1 MAAKLLHS
9 LTDDNPDL
17 QKQIGC
23 MTGIFQMFDRQHML
37 TGGRRI
43 VGHSPKRLPSG
54 KDFCIWFTANN
65 LNFGTSI
72 VYSDSSLGDTMS
84 MIIGNSQFNRD
95 TLERESNTLPLRSAS
110 VEYSHKNV
118 QDRQRVSTESSRA
131 SFSSSSR
138 SSSFSSLDCNKGT
151 TQLEPASF
159 DRMIFPENP
168 PRDPAMNQQNTSP
181 QFTRQTVDLRDLV
194 KDSIYREVLGVS
206 IKAKTLEEAAVPYRD
221 SPRLQSKASDGSC
234 GSGLD
239 KKQSTAADLRESLRL
254 LAKLQEAPRYHNEPR
269 ELMRSSSYHS
279 KDGSSFSISKDAPR
293 FSYDGREMNRT
304 TLDSRDG
311 SNSALKLKDL
321 PRLSLDSRE
330 GSMRSVNADS
340 KSNLKSMPK
349 GNGAFD
355 GKVQSQQQT
364 PGNPARP
371 PSVVA
376 KLMGLEMLP
385 DSFPSSDANMGSTR
399 SYPDADFVERRDPS
413 KIIQIS
419 SSSKSS
425 SKEPSSPHWRN
436 SDSSMKPMSRFPI
449 EPAPWKQ
456 IDGSRGSQKAASRSS
471 RGPSKA
477 PTAFPSVYS
486 EIEKRLKDIEFT
498 QSGKDLRALKQ
509 ILEAMQAK
517 GLLETPKEE
526 QGSNFTSHKDR
537 EQNILTS
544 TKKSVDDQKP
554 QTDEVL
560 ASSKRKTGSA
570 RTYESPIVIM
580 KPAKLVEKSRLP
592 AASVISLDG
601 LSRPPKIRS
610 SESTDDSKVQSSV
623 GTSKDLRFKS
633 SQRDNVLNSANTKN
647 DKTLKTTQISS
658 RSQHLTK
665 EGNAGSGKSS
675 GSISPRIQQKKLE
688 AERRSRPPTA
698 PDSSKL
704 KRQSNKPQGESN
716 SPGGRRRPKY
726 TNYQQSEDQLSEVS
740 VESRNLSSHENEDSA
755 QINETPLLGSSNA
768 EVSSSERSPGASSI
782 QSPSM
787 KTSEFML
794 SGSVEKKSTLVLS
807 EEESAEL
814 GFVPIEYSSPVSV
827 LDNVVYKHD
836 SPPTEYAGKPFK
848 VDASTGNER
857 NPTAAQESSV
867 DVFDPNSTKSGAT
880 FEINRKKLQ
889 NIENLVQKLRRLNSN
904 HDEARTDYI
913 ASLCENTDP
922 DHRYVSEIL
931 LTSGLLLRDLS
942 SSLSDFQFHPSG
954 HPINPELFLVLE
966 QTKGSTLLKEEC
978 GLKKTAQLTTSEK
991 FHRKLIFDTV
1001 NEILARKLVE
1011 GGPHSEAWSR
1021 PRKLARTALNAQ
1033 KLLKELC
1040 SEIEE
1045 LGAKNPKCSSDE
1057 EDDGWKNIL
1066 CKDVMHRSESW
1077 IDYDA
1082 DISGAVLDIERLIF
1096 KDLVDEVV
1104 IGESAGLITKP
1115 GRRKLFAK

>member
-1 MAAKLLHS
+1 
-9 LTDDNPDL
+9 
-17 QKQIGC
+17 
-23 MTGIFQMFDRQHML
+23 
-37 TGGRRI
+37 
-43 VGHSPKRLPSG
+43 
-54 KDFCIWFTANN
+54 
-65 LNFGTSI
+65 
-72 VYSDSSLGDTMS
+72 MS

-95 TLERESNTLPLRSAS
+95 TLERESNTSQLRSAS
-110 VEYSHKNV
+110 VETYSHKSM

-138 SSSFSSLDCNKGT
+138 SSSFSSLDCNRAT

-159 DRMIFPENP
+159 DRVIFPENP

-194 KDSIYREVLGVS
+194 KDSIYREVQGVT
-206 IKAKTLEEAAVPYRD
+206 IKAKTVEEAAVPYRD
-221 SPRLQSKASDGSC
+221 SPRLQSKASHGSC

-239 KKQSTAADLRESLRL
+239 KKQSTAADLRESLRA
-254 LAKLQEAPRYHNEPR
+254 LAKLQEAPRYRNEPR

-279 KDGSSFSISKDAPR
+279 KDGSSFFISKDAPR

-304 TLDSRDG
+304 TFDSRDG

-349 GNGAFD
+349 GSGAFD
-355 GKVQSQQQT
+355 GKLQSQQQT

-376 KLMGLEMLP
+376 KLMGLETLP

-419 SSSKSS
+419 SSSKNSL
-425 SKEPSSPHWRN
+425 KEPSSPHLRN

-456 IDGSRGSQKAASRSS
+456 IDGSRGSQKPTSRST

-517 GLLETPKEE
+517 GLLENPKEG
-526 QGSNFTSHKDR
+526 QGSNFTSHKGRD
-537 EQNILTS
+537 QNILTS
-544 TKKSVDDQKP
+544 RKSVDDQKP

-560 ASSKRKTGSA
+560 SSSKRKTGSA

-601 LSRPPKIRS
+601 LSRLPKIWS
-610 SESTDDSKVQSSV
+610 SESTDNSKVQSSV
-623 GTSKDLRFKS
+623 MTSKVLRFKS
-633 SQRDNVLNSANTKN
+633 SQRDNVLNPANTKN
-647 DKTLKTTQISS
+647 DKTLKTTQTSS
-658 RSQHLTK
+658 RPQHLAK

-675 GSISPRIQQKKLE
+675 GSIIPRIQQKKLE
-688 AERRSRPPTA
+688 SERRSRPPTP
-698 PDSSKL
+698 PDSSKS
-704 KRQSNKPQGESN
+704 KRPSNKPQGESN

-726 TNYQQSEDQLSEVS
+726 TNYQQSEDQLGEFS
-740 VESRNLSSHENEDSA
+740 VESRNLSSHDNEDSA
-755 QINETPLLGSSNA
+755 QINETVLLGSSNA
-768 EVSSSERSPGASSI
+768 EVTSSERSPGTSSI
-782 QSPSM
+782 QSPST

-794 SGSVEKKSTLVLS
+794 SGSLEKKSTLVLS

-857 NPTAAQESSV
+857 NPTAALESSV
-867 DVFDPNSTKSGAT
+867 DGFDPNSTKSGAT

-931 LTSGLLLRDLS
+931 LASGLLLRDLS

-978 GLKKTAQLTTSEK
+978 DLKKTAQLTTSEK
-991 FHRKLIFDTV
+991 FHRKLIFDSV

-1011 GGPHSEAWSR
+1011 GGPHSEAWLR

-1045 LGAKNPKCSSDE
+1045 LRAKNPKCSSDE

-1066 CKDVMHRSESW
+1066 CNDVMHRSESW
-1077 IDYDA
+1077 IEFDA
-1082 DISGAVLDIERLIF
+1082 EISGAVLDIERLIF

-1104 IGESAGLITKP
+1104 IGESSGLITKP